1 MAVINNIETIM
12 NAAQGLSFEE
22 WMKTSKAITRAFAE
36 KEHSARKE
44 LKLNDVERIKYFYT
58 MIQF

>member
-1 MAVINNIETIM
+1 MADGKSIEAVM
-12 NAAQGLSFEE
+12 EAALELDFDTWIKVSR
-22 WMKTSKAITRAFAE
+22 AVTRAFAE